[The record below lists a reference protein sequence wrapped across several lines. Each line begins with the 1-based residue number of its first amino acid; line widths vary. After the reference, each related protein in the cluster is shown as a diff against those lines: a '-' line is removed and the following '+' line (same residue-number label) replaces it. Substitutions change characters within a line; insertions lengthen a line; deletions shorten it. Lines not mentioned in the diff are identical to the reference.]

1 MAEIEKDLCLLCAF
15 WKTEHYLYSYFYYSP
30 LESWFWT
37 FLVHQLLFIYCKF
50 FKMLFLI
57 CFPNHRLSI
66 LNSTYDLRFIISQ
79 NHDKNEKFTMFQ
91 VPSLVWIIC
100 HMSRYCFNNKSLLH
114 FYEIYSYQH
123 KVIYNSLSQND
134 SK

>member
-66 LNSTYDLRFIISQ
+66 LNSKYDLRFIISQ
-79 NHDKNEKFTMFQ
+79 NHDKNWKIYDVSSPLTS
-91 VPSLVWIIC
+91 VN
-100 HMSRYCFNNKSLLH
+100 HMSYVPLL
-114 FYEIYSYQH
+114 FQ
-123 KVIYNSLSQND
+123 
-134 SK
+134 